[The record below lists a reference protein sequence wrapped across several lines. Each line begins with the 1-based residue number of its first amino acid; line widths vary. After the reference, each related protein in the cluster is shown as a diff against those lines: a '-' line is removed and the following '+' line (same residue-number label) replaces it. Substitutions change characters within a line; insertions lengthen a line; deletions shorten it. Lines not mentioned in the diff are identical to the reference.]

1 MSRRADDAA
10 DGVPGGAVG
19 ATTPGWG
26 EPILEIA
33 GLVSGYGGSRVL
45 DGTALTVRRGGVL
58 ALLGRNGVG
67 KTTLVMTVAGLVP
80 ARGGSIRLDGEE
92 ITGLRPDQ
100 VARRGV
106 GLVPQG
112 RRIFAP
118 LTVDEHLR
126 VVARGGSASSRS
138 PDAVYETFPA
148 LAARRAQR
156 AGTLSGGEQEMLAIA
171 RALVRGPRL
180 LLLDEP
186 SDGLSPTMIDTVAG
200 IVQRL
205 CASGVSILLVEQ
217 NLRLATRVSERVAV
231 MVKGK
236 IAYETPMAEFRLDDE
251 RVRSLLGVG

>member
-1 MSRRADDAA
+1 MSGRVDDVAGREPGRAA
-10 DGVPGGAVG
+10 D
-19 ATTPGWG
+19 TTAQGPPAPDPASD
-26 EPILEIA
+26 PILEVD

-45 DGTALTVRRGGVL
+45 DGTGLTVRRRGVL

-80 ARGGSIRLDGEE
+80 SREGSIRVDGYE

-112 RRIFAP
+112 RRVFAP
-118 LTVDEHLR
+118 LTVDEHIR
-126 VVARGGSASSRS
+126 VAMRRRESEHSWS

-148 LAARRAQR
+148 LADRRTQR

-171 RALVRGPRL
+171 RALVSGPRV

-200 IVQRL
+200 IVQRQIGR
-205 CASGVSILLVEQ
+205 AHV
-217 NLRLATRVSERVAV
+217 
-231 MVKGK
+231 
-236 IAYETPMAEFRLDDE
+236 
-251 RVRSLLGVG
+251 